1 MQGSG
6 GAAAAASALAYTIT
20 FSPQRQLDG
29 GGVII
34 GEVLRS
40 KGGWEF
46 LQSLQTEEAS
56 GGEPVISPRSSSHA
70 ITVTSCSVLQTGE
83 GWRQGLGSERYAA
96 NLLYGSTSR
105 GSGDGVVAPPPLPA
119 VPPAPISFI
128 SMTEEEIRKGI
139 DEALKGV
146 GMGAASRNVVIKA
159 APKAAAGN
167 PQVSREP
174 PTAEPPLRLDDSIY
188 EM

>member
-1 MQGSG
+1 
-6 GAAAAASALAYTIT
+6 
-20 FSPQRQLDG
+20 
-29 GGVII
+29 
-34 GEVLRS
+34 
-40 KGGWEF
+40 
-46 LQSLQTEEAS
+46 
-56 GGEPVISPRSSSHA
+56 
-70 ITVTSCSVLQTGE
+70 
-83 GWRQGLGSERYAA
+83 
-96 NLLYGSTSR
+96 
-105 GSGDGVVAPPPLPA
+105 
-119 VPPAPISFI
+119 
-128 SMTEEEIRKGI
+128 MTEEEIRKGI